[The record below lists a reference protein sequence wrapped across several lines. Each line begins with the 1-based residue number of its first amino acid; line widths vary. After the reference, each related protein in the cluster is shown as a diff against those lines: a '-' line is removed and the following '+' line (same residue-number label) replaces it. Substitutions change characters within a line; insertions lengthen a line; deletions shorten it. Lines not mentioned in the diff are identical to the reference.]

1 MPVSPLPASW
11 SRPASSRSG
20 SVAPSAR
27 REATTSSPWRRSAT
41 CIESNSASCAGE
53 IQAARS
59 ARSAGDTLARRCD
72 RNWRTL
78 PAHQEAIDPVDEG
91 EQQLAADRVARRQE
105 EHRDQQQ
112 EPVLL
117 EERADLVLGLAIERR
132 EEDLRRVE
140 RRDRDEVEDHQ

>member
-27 REATTSSPWRRSAT
+27 SEATTSSPWRRSAT

-78 PAHQEAIDPVDEG
+78 PAHQEAIDPVDDG
-91 EQQLAADRVARRQE
+91 EQHLAADRVAGWQE
-105 EHRDQQQ
+105 EDRDQDQ

-117 EERADLVLGLAIERR
+117 EERADLVLGLAVEGG
-132 EEDLRRVE
+132 EEHLGPVQ
-140 RRDRDEVEDHQ
+140 RRDRDQ